1 MHAGCTA
8 LHSRTPCLTL
18 PLLLA
23 SLLTLSAHAHAHPR
37 VVPLLQLH
45 AQLNGVVGTL
55 NEKVAAVLQ
64 KQEKEFLRA
73 YRSHMY
79 TIQKELQALRAKA
92 DDAAI
97 QLAKNEKIRALE
109 AERDWYRGEALR
121 LDSFCASLKG
131 DVELMRD
138 KLAAI
143 EEDRAWLESQLK
155 GSKRSNQLLRAEL
168 EETAVTSASAQH
180 THQGFG
186 GSVGSGFG
194 GRHQFDAS
202 PPGSE
207 AEEGGGV
214 HKLVN
219 TARSQG
225 TASKPL

>member
-1 MHAGCTA
+1 
-8 LHSRTPCLTL
+8 
-18 PLLLA
+18 
-23 SLLTLSAHAHAHPR
+23 
-37 VVPLLQLH
+37 
-45 AQLNGVVGTL
+45 LNGVVGTL

-121 LDSFCASLKG
+121 LDGFCASLKS

-168 EETAVTSASAQH
+168 ETSAADAPALFPPGH
-180 THQGFG
+180 RAG
-186 GSVGSGFG
+186 G
-194 GRHQFDAS
+194 GRSYDAS
-202 PPGSE
+202 PPGSD
-207 AEEGGGV
+207 ADDGAAGV
-214 HKLVN
+214 HMRSGLGATPRSAASSA
-219 TARSQG
+219 TAG
-225 TASKPL
+225 KPV